1 MFKYLSI
8 YKGKHETLSINFRTD
23 TFFFSEIVKTVLFLK
38 ECMDRAGDYLSRLPS

>member
-23 TFFFSEIVKTVLFLK
+23 TFFFFG
-38 ECMDRAGDYLSRLPS
+38 DRKNSPFFEGMYGPSG

>member
-23 TFFFSEIVKTVLFLK
+23 TFFFG
-38 ECMDRAGDYLSRLPS
+38 DRKNSPFFEGMYGASG